1 VTAST
6 KHPTIYR
13 SPLTEAALTY
23 RLLTCPPFP
32 LGLHGAGFD
41 PALGLPAR
49 FLPLTRIA
57 GLLRREQCNQP
68 LRQAVWQILVAR
80 AQGGD
85 PAWRVAAVHMAA
97 RQIARR
103 ARLLAARE
111 HCITWT
117 AQADVILALLR
128 TIDTGTA
135 ADVDWLA

>member
-1 VTAST
+1 VTTAMT
-6 KHPTIYR
+6 RPTIGR
-13 SPLTEAALTY
+13 SPLSEAALTF

-32 LGLHGAGFD
+32 LGLHGAGFE

-49 FLPLTRIA
+49 FLPLPRIGA
-57 GLLRREQCNQP
+57 LLRREQCNQP
-68 LRQAVWQILVAR
+68 LRQAVWQALVAR

-97 RQIARR
+97 RQIGRR

-111 HCITWT
+111 HCLSWT
-117 AQADVILALLR
+117 AQAEVILGLLR
-128 TIDTGTA
+128 AIDTGTA